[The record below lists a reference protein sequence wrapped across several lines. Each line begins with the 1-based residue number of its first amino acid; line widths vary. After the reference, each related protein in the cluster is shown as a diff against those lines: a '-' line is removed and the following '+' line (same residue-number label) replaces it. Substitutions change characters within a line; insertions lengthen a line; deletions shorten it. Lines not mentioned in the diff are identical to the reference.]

1 MDQKETIFEKIKE
14 KTTTDEFV
22 DMVSSNHTMIPVLFE
37 IIHLDKGTQKFYCE
51 KIIRKLSELSPE
63 LIYPYFNDVVQMVE
77 SENKFVKWGGII
89 TLTNLLSEDHEGRF
103 RQVFDS
109 FYNLIDSEVMVTAV
123 NIINNTWKIVEYYPD
138 LETQITDKLLS
149 IESNAY
155 MHKGK
160 ISSECKNIVLGAV
173 INCFGTYYAISDRKL
188 EIIAFVKRRKNNTR
202 KKVAKAA
209 VEFLKDKN

>member
-188 EIIAFVKRRKNNTR
+188 EIIA
-202 KKVAKAA
+202 
-209 VEFLKDKN
+209 

>member
-14 KTTTDEFV
+14 KTTTEAFV

-77 SENKFVKWGGII
+77 SDNKFVKWGGII
-89 TLTNLLSEDHEGRF
+89 TLTNLLSEDQEGRF
-103 RQVFDS
+103 RHVFDS
-109 FYNLIDSEVMVTAV
+109 FYNLIDSEVMITAV
-123 NIINNTWKIVEYYPD
+123 NIINNTWKIIKYYPD
-138 LETQITDKLLS
+138 LETQITDKLLA
-149 IESNAY
+149 IESNTY
-155 MHKGK
+155 THNGK
-160 ISSECKNIVLGAV
+160 VSSECKNIVLGAV
-173 INCFGTYYAISDRKL
+173 INCFGTYFEISERKE
-188 EIIAFVKRRKNNTR
+188 EILAFVKRQKNNTR

-209 VEFLKDKN
+209 VDFLKDK

>member
-188 EIIAFVKRRKNNTR
+188 EIIAFVKRQKNNTR